1 MIFLLRLLLT
11 TTLATFALQSAAAT
25 VTSSVDRTTLSA
37 NETLQLTVIYRG
49 DAPSGEPDFSALDSN
64 FERLSAPSRQQNYSW
79 INGKSES
86 SLTWSIDLHPK
97 TSGTLTIPAFEING
111 ASSRPISVNV
121 RPAATKPGEQNPVFL
136 DVEADKD
143 SLYVQEQL
151 LLTYRLYHQVPLAN
165 IKPGWGDIANSEVLQ
180 LGHSEYQATLDGRN
194 YEVVEW
200 KFAIFPNASG
210 TLDIP
215 PFRINA
221 YSPSSIRFRNG
232 RRFSQFSKPLSLPV
246 KPQPA
251 NSGRYW
257 LPASRVELTEQAI
270 DPNKEW
276 RVGEPLTRKITLTGM
291 GTTSALLPEIPLPVS
306 GDFRSYPDQP
316 QLEQAAGS
324 DTVVASRTES
334 VALVPNKAGI
344 VTLPAVEM
352 QWWNTQTQQLETARL
367 PERTLQVLPAQT
379 STYTPTAVQPQTA
392 PAIPVEQ
399 QPGWLL
405 KLSMAINF
413 ALAIIAIVLLLQLRQ
428 RKSQPVSE
436 NKPERTQQSGD
447 EKELFTIVRRH
458 AKAGDIK
465 QTREAILR
473 WAQCYW
479 PNRNAITLDKLGQ
492 LTGEPELHKQLV
504 AVDQSLYGAGETE
517 VDLFWIATQLKRF
530 RAHGGNTHGQ
540 KNTAGLKPLY
550 PQQ

>member
-1 MIFLLRLLLT
+1 MTFLLRLLLT
-11 TTLATFALQSAAAT
+11 TTLAAFAVQSAAAT
-25 VTSSVDRTTLSA
+25 LTSSVDRTTLSA
-37 NETLQLTVIYRG
+37 NETLQLTVIYQG
-49 DAPSGEPDFSALDSN
+49 DTPSSEPDFAVLDSN
-64 FERLSAPSRQQNYSW
+64 FERISAPSRQQNYSW

-86 SLTWSIDLHPK
+86 SLTWTISLHPK
-97 TSGTLTIPAFEING
+97 SSGTLTIPAFQVDG

-151 LLTYRLYHQVPLAN
+151 LLTYRLYHEVPLAN

-180 LGHSEYQATLDGRN
+180 LGHSEYRATLDGRN

-200 KFAIFPNASG
+200 KFAVFPSASG

-215 PFRINA
+215 AFRINA

-232 RRFSQFSKPLSLPV
+232 RRFSQFSKPLSLAV

-251 NSGRYW
+251 NSGRHW
-257 LPASRVELTEQAI
+257 LPARKVELKEQAI

-291 GTTSALLPEIPLPVS
+291 GTTSALLPEIPLPAS
-306 GDFRSYPDQP
+306 SDFRSYPDQP

-334 VALVPNKAGI
+334 VALVPNQPGI
-344 VTLPAVEM
+344 VTLPAVEL
-352 QWWNTQTQQLETARL
+352 QWWNTQSQQLETARL
-367 PERTLQVLPAQT
+367 PERTLQVLPAET
-379 STYTPTAVQPQTA
+379 TAYTPTAVQPQIA
-392 PAIPVEQ
+392 PAAPVEQ
-399 QPGWLL
+399 QSGWLL
-405 KLSMAINF
+405 KLSVATNI
-413 ALAIIAIVLLLQLRQ
+413 ALAIIAVVLLLQLRR
-428 RKSQPVSE
+428 RKSLPTAE
-436 NKPERTQQSGD
+436 NKPEEKQQLGD

-465 QTREAILR
+465 QTREAILQ

-479 PNRNAITLDKLGQ
+479 PNQSAITLDKLGQ
-492 LTGEPELHKQLV
+492 LSGDPELPKQLV
-504 AVDQSLYGAGETE
+504 ALDQSLYGAVKTE
-517 VDLFWIATQLKRF
+517 VDLQWIATQLKRF
-530 RAHGGNTHGQ
+530 RAHGGTANSGKE
-540 KNTAGLKPLY
+540 KNGLQPLY
-550 PQQ
+550 PG